1 MSRNPFL
8 ERLADQHE
16 AQIRSTLNNLEADI
30 ISQIGKVT
38 DDSGV
43 LTTKISIEL
52 RNDIRRY
59 MEQYRIQA
67 DTLVRDYD
75 QIVNSFMEEFGEL
88 NIPDKFKSL
97 TEADLITINQL
108 KFQSFSGFEDIANRY
123 LTEINANV
131 YQNAIAG
138 KPFNEM
144 VKDIRGLITGD
155 VDRRGRSMSGY
166 ASQIAHDSVMQFDG
180 QFTVYKAKE
189 AGLDKYK
196 YTGTLVRDSRDH
208 CRLHIGKT
216 YTEERIREIWTG
228 NWAGKS
234 EGDAFIVR
242 GGYRC
247 RHTWLP
253 IVEIKEDI
261 IPDEEQTPTG
271 IFGEVSNA
279 EKDLL
284 KQAFGNK
291 VTPISKVIA
300 ILPPLKKFQKESGG
314 FYRSSDDLLNMGNNG
329 IDEIDNLRTFIHE
342 YGHRIDRQLGAVY
355 LKNKESILNKY
366 GKNTSEKVIN
376 RNLQSISHLQVQ
388 SLIDDTK
395 TITKDLKKRRE
406 LFYDDFQKAR
416 IESPSILKKIERE
429 EYYKKLNNE
438 LNVILSTEEIKKYLK
453 YNLRTSG
460 EEQIYRFKLKLK
472 HKIFES
478 ENGDYDLQ
486 FSRGFNDYV
495 GSITKNTMG
504 GGHSKYYYNK
514 SPIIVRDGAKKYTHR
529 QTLEAFANYT
539 QMSFDLNKVT
549 PVMNMNVREIERKLM
564 QYYAQNTTNSFDD
577 FIKEFNKL

>member
-1 MSRNPFL
+1 MSRNPFI

-52 RNDIRRY
+52 RKNIRRY

-189 AGLDKYK
+189 AGLDKFK

-216 YTEERIREIWTG
+216 YTEERIREIWSG

-234 EGDAFIVR
+234 EGDPFIVR

-247 RHTWLP
+247 RHTWIP
-253 IVEIKEDI
+253 IVEVEEDDIPEVPEEKGINKSSLNNKIKEKNI
-261 IPDEEQTPTG
+261 KVLPNTVVGNELQ
-271 IFGEVSNA
+271 
-279 EKDLL
+279 
-284 KQAFGNK
+284 KQ
-291 VTPISKVIA
+291 ISKNAKDKRYPYDDVRDRHVSRFNTDNIGQIIGIEKLDDKTATELLVIMQELDDLAVLYNVPKIRSININGRMGA
-300 ILPPLKKFQKESGG
+300 IMSMGDGNLKINYKYFNKNNPAEDIEVMRGTGYYENEVQLANKFKLGDAVSKERKTIKSTWVRPHNAFYYEDNEFDRMRSILYHEFGHTVHQMKNVEWRKADFGG
-314 FYRSSDDLLNMGNNG
+314 FGYEHKVPVEEALSK
-329 IDEIDNLRTFIHE
+329 LRTK
-342 YGHRIDRQLGAVY
+342 GKGASRY
-355 LKNKESILNKY
+355 SD
-366 GKNTSEKVIN
+366 KNTKEWFTEN
-376 RNLQSISHLQVQ
+376 F
-388 SLIDDTK
+388 SLYHMGK
-395 TITKDLKKRRE
+395 LDLVDKR
-406 LFYDDFQKAR
+406 F
-416 IESPSILKKIERE
+416 IEFL
-429 EYYKKLNNE
+429 
-438 LNVILSTEEIKKYLK
+438 
-453 YNLRTSG
+453 
-460 EEQIYRFKLKLK
+460 
-472 HKIFES
+472 ES
-478 ENGDYDLQ
+478 E
-486 FSRGFNDYV
+486 
-495 GSITKNTMG
+495 
-504 GGHSKYYYNK
+504 
-514 SPIIVRDGAKKYTHR
+514 
-529 QTLEAFANYT
+529 
-539 QMSFDLNKVT
+539 
-549 PVMNMNVREIERKLM
+549 VMK
-564 QYYAQNTTNSFDD
+564 
-577 FIKEFNKL
+577 

>member
-52 RNDIRRY
+52 RNDIKRY

-108 KFQSFSGFEDIANRY
+108 KFQSFSGFEEIANRY

-216 YTEERIREIWTG
+216 YTEERIREIWQG
-228 NWAGKS
+228 SWAGKS
-234 EGDAFIVR
+234 EGDPFIVR

-247 RHTWLP
+247 RHTWIP
-253 IVEIKEDI
+253 IVEVEEDEIPEEI
-261 IPDEEQTPTG
+261 IEPTSTSR
-271 IFGEVSNA
+271 SNVKDVVISSLLNRGSKKTRQA
-279 EKDLL
+279 YDDDFNSQLTDQQKTIVDKLEK
-284 KQAFGNK
+284 
-291 VTPISKVIA
+291 PKVI
-300 ILPPLKKFQKESGG
+300 KNNQKG
-314 FYRSSDDLLNMGNNG
+314 FYLAGSKTISAQLNAISRSTERSKGVKSYV
-329 IDEIDNLRTFIHE
+329 ISHE
-342 YGHRIDRQLGAVY
+342 YGHHIDYVTS
-355 LKNKESILNKY
+355 KTVNKAW
-366 GKNTSEKVIN
+366 SETN
-376 RNLQSISHLQVQ
+376 
-388 SLIDDTK
+388 
-395 TITKDLKKRRE
+395 
-406 LFYDDFQKAR
+406 DDFFNA
-416 IESPSILKKIERE
+416 IEKDKRKFKGVTRPDLTGRSKEGYHVIDTEEYQGLFDKLASREKIEIFS
-429 EYYKKLNNE
+429 KNNPN
-438 LNVILSTEEIKKYLK
+438 LRIGFVNSTELKGDGYSNLSDIVDAMTKGRFRKKMNMWGHTESYWGKRGSVEKEI
-453 YNLRTSG
+453 
-460 EEQIYRFKLKLK
+460 
-472 HKIFES
+472 
-478 ENGDYDLQ
+478 
-486 FSRGFNDYV
+486 
-495 GSITKNTMG
+495 
-504 GGHSKYYYNK
+504 
-514 SPIIVRDGAKKYTHR
+514 
-529 QTLEAFANYT
+529 FANLFSLQNNPKAYAIA
-539 QMSFDLNKVT
+539 K
-549 PVMNMNVREIERKLM
+549 EIIP
-564 QYYAQNTTNSFDD
+564 NTV
-577 FIKEFNKL
+577 KEFEKRMKILENL